1 MHILVDCW
9 IESENRATDLF
20 RQFSPFG
27 GENMRGENMG
37 GENMEG
43 DDTSSVTNTMA
54 SVWMLSTKQNKSAD
68 KRSAQLNLSP
78 TPVMWTGAV
87 ILSAIFWYFAKYQQT
102 LCK

>member
-27 GENMRGENMG
+27 EENMRGENMG
-37 GENMEG
+37 G

-68 KRSAQLNLSP
+68 KRTAQNLLP
-78 TPVMWTGAV
+78 NAV
-87 ILSAIFWYFAKYQQT
+87 IWMKTKTKTNDFILAMFWYLLIFY
-102 LCK
+102 